1 MDSESHWID
10 KIQKNFEA
18 VEIEGFVKA
27 MDIDRKGYVSVEDLV
42 RFVNV
47 ESDQYF
53 RNRDLV
59 LIYKRL
65 CAGEG
70 EATKNTIKQELCF
83 QWRANDIVWFSLSI
97 LHNFIMSTPSAFNNN
112 GEHPYS
118 RHSLH
123 SHGASLKPNIYGS
136 ASNPSK
142 AHLQQSGRSYA
153 MNSSNVDFNNSNDH
167 SHSDYE
173 VVAEF

>member
-1 MDSESHWID
+1 
-10 KIQKNFEA
+10 
-18 VEIEGFVKA
+18 

-65 CAGEG
+65 CAGEA

-83 QWRANDIVWFSLSI
+83 Q
-97 LHNFIMSTPSAFNNN
+97 
-112 GEHPYS
+112 
-118 RHSLH
+118 
-123 SHGASLKPNIYGS
+123 
-136 ASNPSK
+136 
-142 AHLQQSGRSYA
+142 
-153 MNSSNVDFNNSNDH
+153 
-167 SHSDYE
+167 
-173 VVAEF
+173 